1 MRKLARKHGTA
12 GPTPGSGKTPTTL
25 LVRREIND
33 GAYNDLLDFLVHV
46 RPIYG
51 SLSNGCRELVSAHP
65 LFKRWNQQR

>member
-1 MRKLARKHGTA
+1 
-12 GPTPGSGKTPTTL
+12 

-65 LFKRWNQQR
+65 LFKRWNQQRYRKGKPRAKRRKGGER